1 MTYYSQPQP
10 ETPARRQQGQVCR
23 LQKTISAVLVAAG
36 SSTRMGFDKLSFDL
50 GGETVLHRSI
60 RAFDQCPQ
68 IGEIVLV
75 AGKNRAFVEQQV
87 VGCTKP
93 VQIVAGGAT
102 RAESAKNGVL
112 AAHGELVAVHDA
124 ARPFVSPA
132 VIAAV
137 LEAAARCGA
146 AAPAVPVKDTI
157 KQAVPGD
164 GKTVPEACLV
174 HSTPDRSTL
183 YAVQTP
189 QCFDRTQYLAALQEL
204 DAEKARLVTDDC
216 SLFELTGRSVQ
227 LTQGDYANLKITTR
241 EDLPRPVQKEET
253 RMRIGHGYDV
263 HRLVEGRKLI
273 LGGVEIP
280 FEKGLLGH
288 SDADVLAHAVMDAV
302 LGAAALGDI
311 GQHFPDNDPAYAGAD
326 SLELARHV
334 ARILSEHGYRV
345 ENIDAT
351 ILCQRPKLAP
361 HIPAM
366 RANLAAAFGLPV
378 DAVSVKATTEE
389 HLGFTG
395 EGLGIAAHAVALI
408 ETRSQECASMT
419 LNAIIAN
426 FQTFKLVDLLDIII
440 IAFLIYQLLGIV
452 NRTRAGQLFKGA
464 LLVMAVYLVAETLN
478 MRTVTWLLNSLLQ
491 VGLLTLVVLFQPE
504 IRRALERMGQT
515 DQWAAKLFNVK
526 GRYNDPSLKGAW
538 RSAIIAICDAAE
550 RFSETK
556 TGALIVLERHT
567 NLSEIVRTG
576 TPVNSAVNLEVLGT
590 IFYEGT
596 PLHDG
601 AAIIENGRIKAAG
614 CVLPLSNNL
623 DLGKDMGTRHRACL
637 GIAENSDA
645 IAIVVSEET
654 GIISMAKNGVLIRHF
669 DRQTLYTRLIDEMIP
684 KEPVVEKSTADTW
697 KDRAKSLMKWVSQ
710 KGEDEQQ

>member
-1 MTYYSQPQP
+1 MTYYSQPQL

-75 AGKNRAFVEQQV
+75 AGKNRAFVEQQA

-174 HSTPDRSTL
+174 RSTPDRSTL

-334 ARILSEHGYRV
+334 ARILSEHDYRV

-366 RANLAAAFGLPV
+366 RANLAVAFGLPV

-408 ETRSQECASMT
+408 ETR
-419 LNAIIAN
+419 
-426 FQTFKLVDLLDIII
+426 
-440 IAFLIYQLLGIV
+440 
-452 NRTRAGQLFKGA
+452 
-464 LLVMAVYLVAETLN
+464 
-478 MRTVTWLLNSLLQ
+478 
-491 VGLLTLVVLFQPE
+491 
-504 IRRALERMGQT
+504 
-515 DQWAAKLFNVK
+515 
-526 GRYNDPSLKGAW
+526 
-538 RSAIIAICDAAE
+538 
-550 RFSETK
+550 
-556 TGALIVLERHT
+556 
-567 NLSEIVRTG
+567 
-576 TPVNSAVNLEVLGT
+576 
-590 IFYEGT
+590 
-596 PLHDG
+596 
-601 AAIIENGRIKAAG
+601 
-614 CVLPLSNNL
+614 
-623 DLGKDMGTRHRACL
+623 
-637 GIAENSDA
+637 
-645 IAIVVSEET
+645 
-654 GIISMAKNGVLIRHF
+654 
-669 DRQTLYTRLIDEMIP
+669 
-684 KEPVVEKSTADTW
+684 
-697 KDRAKSLMKWVSQ
+697 
-710 KGEDEQQ
+710 